1 MTQLKDL
8 FKWSLTFTKKVILL
22 VTFIWTIQLI
32 FSAILIWYAV
42 QTQGNFSF
50 LDTFITDN
58 GETFRLIVG
67 VNIVSKTIE
76 NIFKYNEGGLFGK
89 SISTETQENNFS
101 EVTDFEENN
110 EEYIKPL
117 KGKDLKLS
125 IDVNILSTLFT
136 KITSL

>member
-22 VTFIWTIQLI
+22 VTFIWAIQLI

-89 SISTETQENNFS
+89 SISTETHENNFS

-110 EEYIKPL
+110 EAV
-117 KGKDLKLS
+117 G
-125 IDVNILSTLFT
+125 
-136 KITSL
+136 